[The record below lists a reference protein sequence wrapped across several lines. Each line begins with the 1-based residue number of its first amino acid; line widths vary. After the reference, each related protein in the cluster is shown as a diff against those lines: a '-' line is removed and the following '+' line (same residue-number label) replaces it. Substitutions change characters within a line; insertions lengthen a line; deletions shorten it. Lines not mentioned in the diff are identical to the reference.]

1 MGRDT
6 RHYATPVIAGGRRRL
21 ILTAIAA
28 AGVWA
33 TMRLDLFSFA
43 MLPTSGFGIAFSN
56 FFEAALS
63 PAFTYQSSTV
73 PADAIA
79 FPLHVLDAARRT
91 VVFAVAALSLA
102 VPLGLILGF
111 FASSAWWEDDPVLRR
126 STAVIVPIKGLR
138 LATWTVARLVIGL
151 LRSIHE
157 LLWAVIFLAA
167 MGLSDLAAVIAITLP
182 YAGTLAKIFSEMV
195 DEAPRDVAMAYRNA
209 GAGAVQTFSFGL
221 LPRAAPDMG
230 AYTLYRF
237 ECALRS
243 SAILGF
249 FGPETL
255 GKFIKQSWNENH
267 YSEVWTY
274 LYALFALV
282 LIVEWTGGALRKRFS
297 A

>member
-1 MGRDT
+1 
-6 RHYATPVIAGGRRRL
+6 
-21 ILTAIAA
+21 
-28 AGVWA
+28 
-33 TMRLDLFSFA
+33 MRLDLFSFA
-43 MLPTSGFGIAFSN
+43 TLPTSGLGIAFSN

-73 PADAIA
+73 PADAIP

-138 LATWTVARLVIGL
+138 LATWTVARVVIGL

-195 DEAPRDVAMAYRNA
+195 DEAPRDAATAYRNA

-255 GKFIKQSWNENH
+255 GKFIKQAWNENH